1 MMRFFLPA
9 FLLLGCGPQPPI
21 EVGLNWELNT
31 EYSSVT
37 QSFWL
42 RASGEPIESV
52 GPLETASSCLLAE
65 TSAGTYYSEETG
77 TRTALSKVIGMTE
90 MYHPLVPNSAEFS
103 TSLASVIQHRE
114 RNAGYAYDSTVT
126 YDPESVIGNIEVN
139 SYRDFLC
146 ADENTPVEDCV
157 APETEASFH
166 GVSADEYAVKFQLG
180 QLWQDPES
188 GSVEDVELLTRI
200 NPERG
205 DIWSSVD
212 GNTVFISAGTEPLAL
227 GGKTYNVSSVAM
239 YEVGTLQDNGADAI
253 NQCINIGLSQ
263 DQTNDPEGAN
273 GSTTIA
279 FLDSACVDKFTHA
292 KSGQQWWY
300 GSVLVKEISEN
311 QEINITKW
319 GYEWY
324 ELDETGSTCSR
335 VVSDSPD
342 NVNAALFIEYDLT
355 TETRTSSIGRWTTP

>member
-1 MMRFFLPA
+1 MFYPLV
-9 FLLLGCGPQPPI
+9 QIPPI
-21 EVGLNWELNT
+21 LN
-31 EYSSVT
+31 
-37 QSFWL
+37 QS
-42 RASGEPIESV
+42 GNV
-52 GPLETASSCLLAE
+52 
-65 TSAGTYYSEETG
+65 
-77 TRTALSKVIGMTE
+77 
-90 MYHPLVPNSAEFS
+90 
-103 TSLASVIQHRE
+103 QHRE

-126 YDPESVIGNIEVN
+126 YDPDSVIGNVEVN

-146 ADENTPVEDCV
+146 ADENTPIEDCE

-212 GNTVFISAGTEPLAL
+212 GNTVSAEPLAL

-263 DQTNDPEGAN
+263 DQTNDPEGLN

-279 FLDSACVDKFTHA
+279 FLDAAC
-292 KSGQQWWY
+292 
-300 GSVLVKEISEN
+300 EN
-311 QEINITKW
+311 DLPSI
-319 GYEWY
+319 
-324 ELDETGSTCSR
+324 GST
-335 VVSDSPD
+335 VVWLCAGKRNS
-342 NVNAALFIEYDLT
+342 
-355 TETRTSSIGRWTTP
+355 